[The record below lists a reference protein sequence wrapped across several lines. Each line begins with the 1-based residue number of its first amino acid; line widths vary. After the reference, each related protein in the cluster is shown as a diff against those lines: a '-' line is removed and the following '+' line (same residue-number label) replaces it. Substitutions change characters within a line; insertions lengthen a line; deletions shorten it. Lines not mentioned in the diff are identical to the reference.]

1 MNSLPNNV
9 KDIKN
14 EKTFKESLKN
24 PFKKMPES
32 LMKIL
37 TCITE
42 SRSYLNLF
50 FISVKPISIIYSV
63 SIFEIL

>member
-1 MNSLPNNV
+1 MKRHL
-9 KDIKN
+9 KRA
-14 EKTFKESLKN
+14 LKN

-50 FISVKPISIIYSV
+50 FISVKPIFIIYIV
-63 SIFEIL
+63 YQF